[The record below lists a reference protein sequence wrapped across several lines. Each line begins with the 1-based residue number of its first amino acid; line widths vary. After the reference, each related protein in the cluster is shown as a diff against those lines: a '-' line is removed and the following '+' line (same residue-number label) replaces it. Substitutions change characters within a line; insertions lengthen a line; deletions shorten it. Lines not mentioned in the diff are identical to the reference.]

1 MELSELLRLTLE
13 KGASDLHLTV
23 GRPPVLRIN
32 GILYP
37 QNDLPE
43 LTRAEIARIILS
55 SMTDEQR
62 AKFEAKWE
70 LDFSTSIPGLARFRV
85 NVYKQRGSIGAAL
98 RCIPY
103 EVPKIEELGLPK
115 AVAKLAQKQ
124 QGLVLVTGPTG
135 AGKTTTLAAMIDIIN
150 ESRSCHIITI
160 EDPIEFLHRHKKS
173 IVNQREVGADTHSFA
188 DALRSA
194 LREDPDVI
202 LVGEMRD
209 LETMSIALTA
219 AETGHLVLATLHTS
233 SAAQSMDRIIDS
245 FPPHQQGQVR
255 LQLAASIEGVVSQRL
270 LPTSDGLRRVVAAE
284 VMIATPGIRN
294 MIRDGKNYQIPSA
307 IQMGGELGMQTMDM
321 AIKELYKLNLIT
333 YEEAVRHVVD
343 LEDFNRFAR
352 PEAYRA
358 KFTVK

>member
-1 MELSELLRLTLE
+1 
-13 KGASDLHLTV
+13 
-23 GRPPVLRIN
+23 
-32 GILYP
+32 
-37 QNDLPE
+37 
-43 LTRAEIARIILS
+43 
-55 SMTDEQR
+55 
-62 AKFEAKWE
+62 
-70 LDFSTSIPGLARFRV
+70 
-85 NVYKQRGSIGAAL
+85 
-98 RCIPY
+98 
-103 EVPKIEELGLPK
+103 
-115 AVAKLAQKQ
+115 
-124 QGLVLVTGPTG
+124 
-135 AGKTTTLAAMIDIIN
+135 
-150 ESRSCHIITI
+150 
-160 EDPIEFLHRHKKS
+160 
-173 IVNQREVGADTHSFA
+173 
-188 DALRSA
+188 

-333 YEEAVRHVVD
+333 YEEAVKHVVD
-343 LEDFNRFAR
+343 LDDFNRFAR
-352 PEAYRA
+352 PEALRLKSA
-358 KFTVK
+358 LK